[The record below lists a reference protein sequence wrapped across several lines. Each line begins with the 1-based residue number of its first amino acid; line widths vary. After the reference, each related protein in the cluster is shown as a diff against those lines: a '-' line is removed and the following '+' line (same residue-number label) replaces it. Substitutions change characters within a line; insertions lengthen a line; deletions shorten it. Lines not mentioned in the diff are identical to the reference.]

1 MDNER
6 INLPVMQSY
15 VLLHVFEEVFVEAHE
30 FEFKYVPLDQIF
42 NFLINGNEDD
52 IFERIYESCKED
64 VQSYLNAIEM
74 VEWIDILI
82 EEAERLEYFEICH
95 NSNIL
100 RKQLKSIIN
109 ATEEFYSRNISDL
122 SECDN

>member
-1 MDNER
+1 
-6 INLPVMQSY
+6 MQSY

-42 NFLINGNEDD
+42 NFLINGNEDY

-100 RKQLKSIIN
+100 RKRLKSIIN
-109 ATEEFYSRNISDL
+109 ATEEFYSE
-122 SECDN
+122 SECVKE